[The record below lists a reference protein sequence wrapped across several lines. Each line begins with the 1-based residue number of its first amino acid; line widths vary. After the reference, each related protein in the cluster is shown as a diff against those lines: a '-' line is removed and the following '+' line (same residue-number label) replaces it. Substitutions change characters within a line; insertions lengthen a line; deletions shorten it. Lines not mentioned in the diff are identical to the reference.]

1 MNKTTETTKP
11 STQNQTIDTIEA
23 VDLDNV
29 TGGCAACG
37 MANCTMGAN
46 PAARAPLSAF
56 NRR

>member
-1 MNKTTETTKP
+1 MTKNTETKP
-11 STQNQTIDTIEA
+11 TQTPDTIDTIEA
-23 VDLDNV
+23 VDLDHV

-46 PAARAPLSAF
+46 PATKAPGAAF